1 MQAPPIN
8 LLIKVFSVKP
18 VMARGSSLT
27 QMEALDHQIIYS
39 RIRTMLPRVLV
50 VSSLKISNSLSKI
63 PYSEIPLNPGTFS
76 DKIASVSYS
85 LNLRRVYSAQIPK
98 GDKEVQAAYS
108 VSLEESR
115 SWRIKIFLEVRN
127 RRRKKKEMLSSHD
140 TEFYDYN

>member
-1 MQAPPIN
+1 MQALPTN

-39 RIRTMLPRVLV
+39 RIRTMLPKGLV

-85 LNLRRVYSAQIPK
+85 LNLRRVYSARIPK
-98 GDKEVQAAYS
+98 EDKEVQVAYS
-108 VSLEESR
+108 ASPEESR